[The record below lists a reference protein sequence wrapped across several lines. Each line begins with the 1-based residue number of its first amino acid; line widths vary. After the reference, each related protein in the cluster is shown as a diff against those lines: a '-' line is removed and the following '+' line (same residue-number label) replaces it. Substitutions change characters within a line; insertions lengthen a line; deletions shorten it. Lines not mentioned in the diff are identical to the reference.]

1 MIDSPEDYTE
11 IENEKYKSDKYKEKV
26 AVEDPE
32 TIKRRAKFLEA
43 DREMAKR
50 KELAR
55 EELELRRELRREKG
69 NSSVSPQAHKQSS
82 RHKLH
87 RRHER
92 VSNEQSVIHLSES
105 ENDDDKR

>member
-26 AVEDPE
+26 AEDPE

-69 NSSVSPQAHKQSS
+69 NSSVSPQPHKQGS

-92 VSNEQSVIHLSES
+92 TSNEQVIHLSES